1 MIWQFL
7 LVGAI
12 SENQTKKIRWNIKC
26 LIRHIFP
33 AYKIYK
39 RKIPYI
45 IVGVETGPISFF
57 LNRIL
62 IRKIF
67 DGAEKV
73 SVRNE
78 ESKIFLKKI
87 KVKREIE
94 VNPDWIMGIDKNEFL
109 VDDVDYNFFNDK
121 NKKYIFVHLS
131 YGINVSGMENVIKD
145 LKKFQKKH
153 KNIIYL
159 FGCDQENQEEKVKTL
174 FNRFDNKKN
183 QLFYYKSPWELSTI
197 LKNVDSVI
205 TDKLHVGIVATR
217 YGKEVICTA
226 RDPKSLRFYNLI
238 RRNECVSLLK
248 NVKKGETLHKLER
261 LKFKK
266 IFIDNKIF
274 EKAKNNKKI
283 VEDFLNKY

>member
-1 MIWQFL
+1 MKNLYIHGHFISDNYGDFL
-7 LVGAI
+7 LFYVLRNVVEKCENKYNWFTSNVDESYDKYCKINRKNVRDAI
-12 SENQTKKIRWNIKC
+12 KMADLAIFTGGGYFGEPDKKKIRWNIKC

-109 VDDVDYNFFNDK
+109 VDDVDYNFFNDSS
-121 NKKYIFVHLS
+121 V
-131 YGINVSGMENVIKD
+131 
-145 LKKFQKKH
+145 Q
-153 KNIIYL
+153 
-159 FGCDQENQEEKVKTL
+159 
-174 FNRFDNKKN
+174 FN
-183 QLFYYKSPWELSTI
+183 Y
-197 LKNVDSVI
+197 
-205 TDKLHVGIVATR
+205 
-217 YGKEVICTA
+217 
-226 RDPKSLRFYNLI
+226 
-238 RRNECVSLLK
+238 
-248 NVKKGETLHKLER
+248 
-261 LKFKK
+261 
-266 IFIDNKIF
+266 
-274 EKAKNNKKI
+274 
-283 VEDFLNKY
+283 

>member
-1 MIWQFL
+1 MKNLYIHGHFISDNYGDFL
-7 LVGAI
+7 LFYVLRNVVEKCENKYNWFTSNVDESYDKYCKINRKNVRDAI
-12 SENQTKKIRWNIKC
+12 KMADLAIFTGGGYFGEPDKKKIRWNIKC

-121 NKKYIFVHLS
+121 V
-131 YGINVSGMENVIKD
+131 
-145 LKKFQKKH
+145 
-153 KNIIYL
+153 
-159 FGCDQENQEEKVKTL
+159 L
-174 FNRFDNKKN
+174 FNLITDNKK
-183 QLFYYKSPWELSTI
+183 SMI
-197 LKNVDSVI
+197 
-205 TDKLHVGIVATR
+205 
-217 YGKEVICTA
+217 
-226 RDPKSLRFYNLI
+226 
-238 RRNECVSLLK
+238 
-248 NVKKGETLHKLER
+248 
-261 LKFKK
+261 
-266 IFIDNKIF
+266 
-274 EKAKNNKKI
+274 
-283 VEDFLNKY
+283 